1 MRERSADQ
9 RLLDSLLDQGECE
22 WVEFKKSTF
31 DPQRI
36 GRYASALSNGARLH
50 DKPYGYLAWGISN
63 DGRVIGTEVDPPTE
77 RIGQQPF
84 EFWLKGR
91 VTPQGHPIRLR
102 RVQRDGK
109 KIVLLEVGAAFGVPT
124 RFERIAYI
132 RIGDATPPLEEHP
145 DREKDLL
152 TALVGGTFETEIAI
166 DNVHADEVFDLL
178 AVAEALELISRRPPK
193 DDRTFQLEQLR
204 GQRMIARTGGNHWSI
219 SNRAA
224 ILFARNLA
232 DFGVEYQRRAPRVVF
247 YKRDDRVSTEREQ
260 TGTRGYALGLKG
272 LFEWL
277 ESRLPRSEVLRGA
290 LRVDSPVYPPEALRE
305 LISNALI
312 HQDFAL
318 TGTGPMIE
326 VFSERL
332 EISNPGVP
340 LVAVDRMLDEQ
351 PRSRNEKLAF
361 AMRQM
366 GFAEERGSGI
376 DKVIFGAEVFQLPA
390 PAFEVRTNGFTAT
403 IFAPREYGDMT
414 PEERIRACY
423 QHASLLWASGRRLM
437 TNTSLRA
444 RFGLGDHRASQISRL
459 IGEALEAGAIKA
471 ADPENRSKAQAAY
484 RPYWA

>member
-1 MRERSADQ
+1 
-9 RLLDSLLDQGECE
+9 
-22 WVEFKKSTF
+22 
-31 DPQRI
+31 
-36 GRYASALSNGARLH
+36 
-50 DKPYGYLAWGISN
+50 WGISN

-376 DKVIFGAEVFQLPA
+376 DKVIFGAEVFQLLHSK
-390 PAFEVRTNGFTAT
+390 FERMASRARYSRRENTAT
-403 IFAPREYGDMT
+403 
-414 PEERIRACY
+414 
-423 QHASLLWASGRRLM
+423 
-437 TNTSLRA
+437 
-444 RFGLGDHRASQISRL
+444 
-459 IGEALEAGAIKA
+459 
-471 ADPENRSKAQAAY
+471 
-484 RPYWA
+484 